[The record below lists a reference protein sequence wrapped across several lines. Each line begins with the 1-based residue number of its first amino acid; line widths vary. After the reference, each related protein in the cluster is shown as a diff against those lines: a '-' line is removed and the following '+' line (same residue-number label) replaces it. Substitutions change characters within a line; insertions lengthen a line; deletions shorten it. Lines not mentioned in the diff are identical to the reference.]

1 MGKIK
6 GFLFAVRHREILMTD
21 LGLCDKGTTNGVGD
35 DTMAYVAV
43 RIRTALLLRLTQMLG
58 YEFYFAWREP
68 LGCLLIALVE

>member
-1 MGKIK
+1 MFKWW
-6 GFLFAVRHREILMTD
+6 LV
-21 LGLCDKGTTNGVGD
+21 LCDKGTTNGVGD

-43 RIRTALLLRLTQMLG
+43 RILDFESKTRTALLLRLSQMLG